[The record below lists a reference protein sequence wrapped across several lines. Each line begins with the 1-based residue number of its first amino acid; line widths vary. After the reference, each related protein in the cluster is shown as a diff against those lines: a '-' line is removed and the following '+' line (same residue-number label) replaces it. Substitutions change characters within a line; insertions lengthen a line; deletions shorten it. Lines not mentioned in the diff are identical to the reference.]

1 MPLPRGIPSAAQQE
15 SQGDSEGLRE
25 GQVVVVGI
33 LALQQAA
40 VGGDLLFQSR
50 LDVQQHLVLLVLA
63 LHLTAELAQL
73 GLDAADEALDLLQ
86 LRGVA
91 ALRLCQR
98 ALQPGFLVGS
108 RPETPHQASQEA
120 LEGLGRQAKWI
131 AWKLPRRELGN
142 ANA

>member
-1 MPLPRGIPSAAQQE
+1 MRDL
-15 SQGDSEGLRE
+15 L
-25 GQVVVVGI
+25 GI

-40 VGGDLLFQSR
+40 VGGNLLFQPR

-91 ALRLCQR
+91 ALRLRQR
-98 ALQPGFLVGS
+98 ALQPSFLVGQQTRDTTS
-108 RPETPHQASQEA
+108 D
-120 LEGLGRQAKWI
+120 
-131 AWKLPRRELGN
+131 
-142 ANA
+142 